1 MTRIHYTFTGR
12 VQHVGFR
19 WRARKAAAAFHCTGW
34 CRNEADGSVTMEIQ
48 GTEIQIDLVLL
59 AIRSA
64 RRIQIEKMEA
74 ATLPVIPDE
83 TGFLME

>member
-1 MTRIHYTFTGR
+1 MTRIHYTFTGH

-19 WRARKAAAAFHCTGW
+19 WRAYKAATAFHCTGW
-34 CRNEADGSVTMEIQ
+34 CRNKHDGSVTMEIQ
-48 GTEIQIDLVLL
+48 GPKIQIDLVIL

-64 RRIQIEKMEA
+64 KRIQIEKMEA

-83 TGFLME
+83 TGFLMQ